1 MAGGV
6 HSAHPSLSDGVVSLT
21 LVKQQGASGVSNW
34 DGDIPSYSM
43 YLRSSQD
50 GITLVHRPEL
60 FDEDFA
66 ATNYGVL
73 YQRVRDLGLPD
84 LSAGDTDRTN
94 SPELRQAASALFQA
108 AKNGQPVSGDLW
120 WSQEDGDICLNFTF
134 DAPISMSDGDQLTMR
149 LALPEGA

>member
-1 MAGGV
+1 MKTIV
-6 HSAHPSLSDGVVSLT
+6 HP
-21 LVKQQGASGVSNW
+21 
-34 DGDIPSYSM
+34 
-43 YLRSSQD
+43 
-50 GITLVHRPEL
+50 PEL
-60 FDEDFA
+60 FDQSFS
-66 ATNYGVL
+66 ATSYGAL